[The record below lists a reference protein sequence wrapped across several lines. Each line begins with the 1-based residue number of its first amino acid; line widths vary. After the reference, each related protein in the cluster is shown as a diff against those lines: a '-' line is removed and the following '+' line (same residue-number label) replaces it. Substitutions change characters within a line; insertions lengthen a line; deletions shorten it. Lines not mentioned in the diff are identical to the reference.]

1 MTEKIYIVQDVDLT
15 IVDSS
20 AMWFK
25 YLENIA
31 HKKYFQMYYLEPDGD
46 KINYDLSVYYP
57 ELTKQEC
64 FSFWKN
70 PHLYDNA
77 EPIIGSV
84 DVLTN
89 LDERFHVTFASMAK
103 PEHYLSKYNFIKNH
117 FGDKMQCSW
126 SFVST
131 HEKGQSLKA
140 DLVVDDRVNFHN
152 QFDNTVLKV
161 LYRTNYTQDE
171 KMIQKPDLHTN
182 NWYEI
187 GDFINDML
195 K

>member
-1 MTEKIYIVQDVDLT
+1 MDKIYIVQDVDLT

-103 PEHYLSKYNFIKNH
+103 PEHYLSKYNFIKKH
-117 FGDKMQCSW
+117 FGDKMKCSC

-131 HEKGQSLKA
+131 FEKGQSLKA
-140 DLVVDDRVNFHN
+140 NIIIDDRVNFHN
-152 QFDNTVLKV
+152 QFDNKVLKV
-161 LYRTNYTQDE
+161 LYKTNYTQE
-171 KMIQKPDLHTN
+171 EQMIQKPDLHTN
-182 NWYEI
+182 SWYEI
-187 GDFINDML
+187 GDFINDIL
-195 K
+195 